1 MKVARRLWHALLVG
15 AVALLVWSQG
25 AWDWLMMTTRNPD
38 YLADVPQDWQALV
51 FGQPVWVSIVWAI
64 AIWGLFIGAVGLVLG
79 RRWAV
84 LPLVAAAI
92 GLMLDQAYPYVLH
105 PDAAEWRAQGV
116 TFSIVL
122 CCVFIV
128 FAIYAA
134 VMAKRGVLR

>member
-1 MKVARRLWHALLVG
+1 
-15 AVALLVWSQG
+15 
-25 AWDWLMMTTRNPD
+25 MMTTRNPD

-64 AIWGLFIGAVGLVLG
+64 AVWGLFIGAVGLVFG
-79 RRWAV
+79 RTWAV

-92 GLMLDQAYPYVLH
+92 GLTLDQVYVYVLH
-105 PDAAEWRAQGV
+105 PEAAAWRADGV
-116 TFSIVL
+116 TFSVVL
-122 CCVFIV
+122 CCVFAA